1 LSLEN
6 SVTELAKGAGLF
18 LGVFY
23 VVSLTWEKLE
33 DKPGIRNI
41 VSGVLFG
48 VAAVVAIS
56 TPVELGPGMLFDA
69 RMLFIGIGSA
79 FGGVTVA
86 IISSAIAIACRLW
99 LGGAGAMGGSVIIL
113 SSAVIGLGFFWLR
126 RRKRVA
132 PNFLNFLL
140 FGLLLHVAA
149 LPWYFIVPSPEYAE
163 ITGSTGIAMLITF
176 TPVTALLCLL
186 MTEIIT
192 RAEQHRENERRDT
205 DFRNIL
211 DTMTDTF
218 YRVDREGRITIV
230 SPSVTEFL
238 GYTQE
243 EMLGRHIADF
253 YFDPDERTRL
263 LAALD
268 AAGGRIRD
276 YEAQQKTKD
285 GRAEWVSVSA
295 QYRRDADG
303 ALDGVEGVVR
313 YISSRKQSEENLHVL
328 AERLS
333 LAARAGG
340 MGIWDNDLTT
350 GRQVWDERMCQ
361 LYGLPG
367 EGLDDAEAY
376 WRSAVH
382 PDDLVRTRRA
392 IADALEGKRLFHA
405 SYRILWPDQSI
416 HHMESHALVHRNAA
430 GTPLR
435 VVGVDRDVTEE
446 VEAEQRILKSQKMEA
461 VGQLTGGVA
470 HDFNNLLAIILGNL
484 EFMNDYIEAGTELDT
499 LKEGALKATLRGAEL
514 TQRLLAFSRRQTLN
528 PSRNDANVLVTEM
541 TELMRRT
548 LGENIEIECNLAKK
562 LDWVVIDPGQLENAL
577 LNLAINARDAMP
589 DGGTLRIS
597 TENAILGRETGDD
610 ISTPGPYVMVSIS
623 DTGTGMPDGV
633 RERIFE
639 PFFTTK
645 EIGKGSGLGLS
656 MVYGFVRQSGG
667 HVIVDSEAGKGT
679 TIRLYLPRA
688 KEVRRKPRLVA
699 PVAAD
704 SPSGNEFVLVVEDDP
719 DVRAFV
725 VASLEKLGYRV
736 SSAADGPEAV
746 AKLEKL
752 PPLDLLITDVVMPK
766 GMNGKAVAEIVRE
779 YHPNARVLYTSG
791 YARSEIV
798 ESGDRVTFLPKPY
811 KRAVLAQTVR
821 RLLDVA

>member
-1 LSLEN
+1 
-6 SVTELAKGAGLF
+6 
-18 LGVFY
+18 
-23 VVSLTWEKLE
+23 
-33 DKPGIRNI
+33 
-41 VSGVLFG
+41 
-48 VAAVVAIS
+48 
-56 TPVELGPGMLFDA
+56 
-69 RMLFIGIGSA
+69 
-79 FGGVTVA
+79 
-86 IISSAIAIACRLW
+86 
-99 LGGAGAMGGSVIIL
+99 MGGSVIIL

-243 EMLGRHIADF
+243 EMLGQHIADF

-361 LYGLPG
+361 LYGP
-367 EGLDDAEAY
+367 A
-376 WRSAVH
+376 R
-382 PDDLVRTRRA
+382 RRA
-392 IADALEGKRLFHA
+392 GRCGSILAKR
-405 SYRILWPDQSI
+405 R
-416 HHMESHALVHRNAA
+416 
-430 GTPLR
+430 
-435 VVGVDRDVTEE
+435 
-446 VEAEQRILKSQKMEA
+446 
-461 VGQLTGGVA
+461 
-470 HDFNNLLAIILGNL
+470 
-484 EFMNDYIEAGTELDT
+484 
-499 LKEGALKATLRGAEL
+499 
-514 TQRLLAFSRRQTLN
+514 
-528 PSRNDANVLVTEM
+528 PSR
-541 TELMRRT
+541 
-548 LGENIEIECNLAKK
+548 
-562 LDWVVIDPGQLENAL
+562 
-577 LNLAINARDAMP
+577 
-589 DGGTLRIS
+589 
-597 TENAILGRETGDD
+597 
-610 ISTPGPYVMVSIS
+610 
-623 DTGTGMPDGV
+623 
-633 RERIFE
+633 
-639 PFFTTK
+639 
-645 EIGKGSGLGLS
+645 
-656 MVYGFVRQSGG
+656 
-667 HVIVDSEAGKGT
+667 
-679 TIRLYLPRA
+679 
-688 KEVRRKPRLVA
+688 
-699 PVAAD
+699 
-704 SPSGNEFVLVVEDDP
+704 
-719 DVRAFV
+719 
-725 VASLEKLGYRV
+725 
-736 SSAADGPEAV
+736 
-746 AKLEKL
+746 
-752 PPLDLLITDVVMPK
+752 
-766 GMNGKAVAEIVRE
+766 
-779 YHPNARVLYTSG
+779 
-791 YARSEIV
+791 
-798 ESGDRVTFLPKPY
+798 
-811 KRAVLAQTVR
+811 
-821 RLLDVA
+821 